1 MKTHFSFYI
10 FFFNYPHLL
19 KKKVSLL
26 GLFFFVFYMWPN
38 NNRGG
43 KKSIAYTS
51 GIVKC
56 KQSFKTV
63 VQTQYALI
71 PLYEG

>member
-10 FFFNYPHLL
+10 FFLIIHTFWR
-19 KKKVSLL
+19 KRSAFW
-26 GLFFFVFYMWPN
+26 GCFFVFYMWPN
-38 NNRGG
+38 NNRGE